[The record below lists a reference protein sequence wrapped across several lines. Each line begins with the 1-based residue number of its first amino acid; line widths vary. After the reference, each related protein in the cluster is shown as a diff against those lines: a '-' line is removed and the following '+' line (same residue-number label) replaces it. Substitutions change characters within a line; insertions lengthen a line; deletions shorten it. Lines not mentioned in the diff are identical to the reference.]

1 MSFISINY
9 LIFFPAV
16 VLLYYV
22 LPKRVRMYWLLI
34 ASYYFYMS
42 WNAKY
47 ALLLFASTA
56 VTYLCGLGIEA
67 VRSSK
72 QRDDKRILAGKRLI
86 LSLSL
91 VLNLGLLFYFKYIGF
106 AAESLSEFFSKTG
119 IALNIPRTDI
129 LLPVGISFYIFQAVG
144 YTIDVY
150 RGDVPAEKNPFRYA
164 LFVSFF
170 PQLVAGPI
178 ERSKNL
184 LAQLREERDF
194 DAENARAGL
203 LTMSYGIFMKMV
215 AADSIAAVIDPVFAS
230 PASYSGM
237 MILFAAILFSFRIY
251 LDFNGYTMIAIGSAK
266 VLGIRLTHNFDTPYM
281 GLSVG
286 DFWRRWHISLTS
298 WFRDYLY
305 IPLGGNRKGKVRK
318 YINTIIVFLLSGLWH
333 GAAWH
338 FVAWGLLNGLI
349 LIAED
354 LLKPLKRRIDL
365 KLKIRTDDPFYKWIR
380 RFVTFF
386 IVTITWIFFR
396 AGSLP
401 QAANLIGMIFKD
413 FRPAWFI
420 NFEFGKLFTDPQAM
434 LGVLVPLLIVIIF
447 DIFKARGKEFTDL
460 VFNRQ
465 IVLRWIIYICIAL
478 SIIYWGFYGKGYEQT
493 QFIYFQF

>member
-22 LPKRVRMYWLLI
+22 LPKKVRMYWLLI

-47 ALLLFASTA
+47 ALLIFASTA
-56 VTYLCGLGIEA
+56 VTYLCALGIDHFRTAEEKDA
-67 VRSSK
+67 K
-72 QRDDKRILAGKRLI
+72 NPTGGKRFF
-86 LSLSL
+86 LSLAI

-106 AAESLSEFFSKTG
+106 TAESINKVLSATG
-119 IALNIPRTDI
+119 LSLNIPATDV
-129 LLPVGISFYIFQAVG
+129 LLPVGISFYIFQALG

-150 RGDVPAEKNPFRYA
+150 RGEVRAERNPFRYA

-184 LAQLREERDF
+184 LAQLREERSF
-194 DAENARAGL
+194 DAENARKGL
-203 LTMSYGIFMKMV
+203 LTMAYGIFMKMV

-230 PASYSGM
+230 PGDYSGM
-237 MILFAAILFSFRIY
+237 MILFASILFSFRIY
-251 LDFNGYTMIAIGSAK
+251 FDFNGYTQIAIGSAR
-266 VLGIRLTHNFDTPYM
+266 VLGISINPNFDTPYM

-305 IPLGGNRKGKVRK
+305 IPLGGNRKGKIRK
-318 YINTIIVFLLSGLWH
+318 YINTLIVFLLSGLWH

-338 FVAWGLLNGLI
+338 FVAWGLINGIL

-354 LLKPLKRRIDL
+354 LLKPLKVKADTGL
-365 KLKIRTDDPFYKWIR
+365 NIRTDDPFYMWVR
-380 RFVTFF
+380 RFITFF
-386 IVTITWIFFR
+386 IVTLTWIFFR

-401 QAANLIGMIFKD
+401 QAVKLIAAIFGD

-420 NFEFGKLFTDPQAM
+420 NFEFAKLFADPQAM
-434 LGVLVPLLIVIIF
+434 LGVLVPLGIMVIL
-447 DIFKARGKEFTDL
+447 DIFKAKGKDLTSL
-460 VFNRQ
+460 VFDRQ
-465 IVLRWIIYICIAL
+465 IVLRWIIYICMAL
-478 SIIYWGFYGKGYEQT
+478 FIIYWGFYGKGYEQT